1 MTKNLSYPLL
11 TESPGK
17 VCGSYFN
24 VASGQTT
31 HITMCSFS
39 TPFKVI
45 EKTYWGRV
53 ALVVDTKTITQTHR
67 SIHKHIEVYTNT
79 TQPMHI
85 TMCSFWTPFKVI
97 EKTQNYT
104 KTNTQTCFSLASP
117 HKHPLIK
124 YVSQIQVH
132 TDANE
137 AIGASPIPATDLDH
151 SENNVS
157 DIYTHMID
165 HWSDTFSFI
174 LKVSLNIICRLWLLA
189 PDLDTRDSTW
199 PTFRTP
205 AKTVAKNTQRERQI

>member
-1 MTKNLSYPLL
+1 MKLLRSSLILFWLNLQAKFAVPTSTWQAVRPPTSPCAVSPLRL
-11 TESPGK
+11 RLSRKHIE
-17 VCGSYFN
+17 
-24 VASGQTT
+24 VAWLWWLIPRQ
-31 HITMCSFS
+31 
-39 TPFKVI
+39 
-45 EKTYWGRV
+45 
-53 ALVVDTKTITQTHR
+53 L
-67 SIHKHIEVYTNT
+67 HKHIEVYTNT

-104 KTNTQTCFSLASP
+104 KTNTQMCFSLASP
-117 HKHPLIK
+117 HKHPLTK

-174 LKVSLNIICRLWLLA
+174 LKVSLNIICRLWLPAL
-189 PDLDTRDSTW
+189 DLDTRDSTW

-205 AKTVAKNTQRERQI
+205 AKTIAKNTQRERQI